1 MQFVRGL
8 AKNTI
13 IYLSAQLGAKAL
25 TFLLFVYIARALGVV
40 DYGKFAFAY
49 ALMSL
54 FWILARFGLES
65 LISRDVAQDSGRA
78 PRYLGD
84 TLQLHAYLG
93 LLALGLMMA
102 SLLVF
107 QKSPETNVLV
117 FLLGLAMI
125 FISMAES
132 FTFTFASQE
141 RFDYQAILLAASQV
155 LALVL
160 VFAGLQAGWG
170 LVGIGIGFAGAA
182 LAYLLIAWVLC
193 ARKIATPLFVWD
205 KSALWELMGKAVP
218 FAVAGI
224 FVGIYYR
231 VDVLILAAFTTDQ
244 VVGWYDAAQNFVW
257 ALKLIPASLAAVLL
271 PAFSKM
277 YLADRERTIKTYRK
291 VIKYVSLAV
300 VPIIFFTFTWAES
313 LTVLI
318 LGPDYRESGQVLR
331 WLVWAAALMFIN
343 AQQGTILV
351 ATGHEKQ
358 AMVATAV
365 GAVSNVIL
373 NLILVPRYSLYGAAT
388 ANIVS
393 EFVVGFICMWYS
405 VHLMSLRGIA
415 GEVMKPFFFL
425 LIMVTMPVF
434 LGLTS
439 LVATIV
445 ALSCY
450 GVALLIFSMIPIDDV
465 RLLKK
470 EVLGIKN

>member
-1 MQFVRGL
+1 MHFVRGL

-13 IYLSAQLGAKAL
+13 IYFSAQLGAKAL

-65 LISRDVAQDSGRA
+65 LISRDVAQVSGRA

-107 QKSPETNVLV
+107 QKSPETSVLV

-170 LVGIGIGFAGAA
+170 LIGIGIGFAGAA

-193 ARKIATPLFVWD
+193 TRKIATPLFVWD

-231 VDVLILAAFTTDQ
+231 VDVLILTAFTTDQ

-291 VIKYVSLAV
+291 VIKYVSLAA

-343 AQQGTILV
+343 AQQGTILI
-351 ATGHEKQ
+351 ATGRERQ
-358 AMVATAV
+358 LLIATAV
-365 GAVSNVIL
+365 GAVSSVIL
-373 NLILVPRYSLYGAAT
+373 NLVLVPRFSLYGAAT
-388 ANIVS
+388 ANVLSELIVA
-393 EFVVGFICMWYS
+393 VMCIVYS
-405 VHLMSLRGIA
+405 RLLVPLRNLA
-415 GEVMKPFFFL
+415 GDVIKPYSFL
-425 LIMVTMPVF
+425 LIIVTIPVWF
-434 LGLTS
+434 GLS
-439 LVATIV
+439 PVLATII
-445 ALSCY
+445 ALSGY
-450 GVALLIFSMIPIDDV
+450 VVLALSLIPNDDM
-465 RLLKK
+465 RLLKAILRPRA
-470 EVLGIKN
+470 LG